1 MNTEVVKTMKSTTW
15 EKICYGLGGL
25 GANFVWTFMSLYVTM
40 YYTNSVGIA
49 AAAVGTMMLFARFL
63 DGVSDIFFSWVIQ
76 KSKFKGGKITPWFVI
91 SAPLLALSL
100 LLSFNVPMFLSD
112 TGKLIYIYIT
122 YTFTAA
128 VSYTIFNLA
137 FSSILPLM
145 STDEGDR
152 VKASSVYNFIVIGGV
167 TGISVVTPILLAKFG
182 SVADHGAWSKI
193 SIVYS
198 ILCLVGVL
206 LMGLCIKEKEIAITE
221 TAVPKPMDYKKTLN
235 IVFRSKYT
243 WMLLAVFFTFYLYNG
258 ASTGIATYYCMYVAG
273 DTELMM
279 FGTSSI
285 CSLVAQILV
294 FVFLTKMIKA
304 VGRKRVVILGLLI
317 AIVGSLMLLLN
328 PGNIY
333 WLIATGTLRSLG
345 TSPII
350 AVMYIYVADITDSIA
365 QKYNGYRP
373 AEVVS
378 MVSSI
383 GTKLGTGIGSAM
395 VGWSLALFA
404 LDPTTFEQSA
414 FTINGLIQYM
424 VWVPVVLL
432 GIVALIL
439 SRWNLGADAK

>member
-304 VGRKRVVILGLLI
+304 AGRKRVVILGLLI